1 MFPFTTVMLA
11 ALLLLVSLA
20 ALHKLRRVHLLL
32 HDIGD
37 HSRQDTAA
45 LFRQVEA
52 LHGLYVDLD
61 LRHSLPATRGWA
73 ASPDFL
79 AELATHVRSERPRVV
94 VECSSGASTLVIARC
109 LQLNGGGRV
118 YSLEHDPLY
127 ARQTRMQLARHGLG
141 EYAEVLD
148 APLCELTLDGA
159 RHEWYDHALL
169 PPMAPIDL
177 LVIDGPPQDT
187 CEQARYP
194 AGPLLFPKLGPSAAV
209 FLDDA
214 KRPAEAASVA
224 RWRAAFPALMLDM
237 RHCEKGCAV
246 LRVPA
251 WPSSL
256 DS

>member
-11 ALLLLVSLA
+11 ALLLLISLA

-32 HDIGD
+32 HELGD
-37 HSRQDTAA
+37 RSGQDTAA

-52 LHGLYVDLD
+52 LQGLYVDLD
-61 LRHSLPATRGWA
+61 LRHSLPPTRGWA

-94 VECSSGASTLVIARC
+94 VECSSGASTLVLARS
-109 LQLNGGGRV
+109 LQLNGGGKV

-127 ARQTRMQLARHGLG
+127 ARQTRLQLARHGLS
-141 EYAEVLD
+141 EFAEVLD
-148 APLCELTLDGA
+148 APLCNVTLDGA
-159 RHEWYDHALL
+159 RYEWYDHAVL
-169 PPMAPIDL
+169 PPMGPIGM

-187 CEQARYP
+187 CVQARFP
-194 AGPLLFPKLGPSAAV
+194 AGPLLFPRLGAGAAV

-214 KRPAEAASVA
+214 KRPAETATVA
-224 RWRAAFPALMLDM
+224 RWREAFPALMFEM
-237 RHCEKGCAV
+237 RACEKGCAV
-246 LRVPA
+246 LRLPA

-256 DS
+256 VS